1 MKGSISGK
9 TMICGIIGDP
19 IEHTMSP
26 IMHNAAFKILE
37 LDYVYV
43 PFRVQSMEL
52 RKAIEGIRGLN
63 LRGVNVTIPHK
74 VAVMKLLDKI
84 DPLAEKI
91 GAVNTIVN
99 DGGILTGYNTDDTGF
114 LQTLHD
120 RNLEVADKNV
130 ALLGAGGAARAL
142 GNILAQKRARLT
154 ILNRKQG
161 LTRAEELA
169 HRLSLSYKADVKAV
183 ELTDG
188 NLKKAINGADLLVN
202 ATSLGMSPENDQ
214 TPVTADLLRANLMVF
229 DIIYN
234 PLPTRLLREAKAAGA
249 KTIDGLEMLVRQGAA
264 AFEIWTAKKPP
275 VDVMRQSVLSLLQKN
290 EK

>member
-1 MKGSISGK
+1 
-9 TMICGIIGDP
+9 
-19 IEHTMSP
+19 
-26 IMHNAAFKILE
+26 
-37 LDYVYV
+37 
-43 PFRVQSMEL
+43 
-52 RKAIEGIRGLN
+52 
-63 LRGVNVTIPHK
+63 
-74 VAVMKLLDKI
+74 
-84 DPLAEKI
+84 
-91 GAVNTIVN
+91 
-99 DGGILTGYNTDDTGF
+99 
-114 LQTLHD
+114 
-120 RNLEVADKNV
+120 LEVADKNV

-275 VDVMRQSVLSLLQKN
+275 VDVMRQSVLSVLQKN